1 MTDNTGIDLDPINFF
16 EVIPFRTDETSLT
29 FTGTLVNVDSM
40 SREGETKTVD
50 NTVFVGLGPW
60 LKFAGYSHTA
70 AGYSGS

>member
-16 EVIPFRTDETSLT
+16 EVIPFRTDEASLT
-29 FTGTLVNVDSM
+29 FTGTLVDVDSM

-60 LKFAGYSHTA
+60 FKFAGYSHTA